1 MFARIL
7 AIGLFVGAAVGVV
20 AVSDAATAAVPA
32 AKKAKVKKAAAKKK
46 KAAKKKAQSLDTVAL
61 FKKLDTNSDQKLDM
75 DEFKNLLT
83 VQPVPKGKK
92 KQQNNGPIDLDFAFK
107 SLDANGDKA
116 LSVDEFKGVVPAVY
130 PAPKK

>member
-1 MFARIL
+1 MFARVL
-7 AIGLFVGAAVGVV
+7 AIGLFVWAAVGVV
-20 AVSDAATAAVPA
+20 AVSDTAEAAAPA
-32 AKKAKVKKAAAKKK
+32 AKKKVKNAAAKKK
-46 KAAKKKAQSLDTVAL
+46 AKAKKKAQPLDTVAL
-61 FKKLDTNSDQKLDM
+61 FKKLDTNSDQKLDL

-92 KQQNNGPIDLDFAFK
+92 KQQNNGPIDPEFTFK
-107 SLDANGDKA
+107 SLDANGDKT